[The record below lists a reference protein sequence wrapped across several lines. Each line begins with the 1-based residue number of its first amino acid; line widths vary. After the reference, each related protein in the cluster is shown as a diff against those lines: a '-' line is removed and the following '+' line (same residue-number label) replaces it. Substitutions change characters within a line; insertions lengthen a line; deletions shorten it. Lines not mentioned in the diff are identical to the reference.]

1 MKKTYKVLM
10 TLLLA
15 GTAIL
20 GIAALAHQRS
30 LSEDTYYL
38 PAEVVSSQA
47 GVTIFGQVDG
57 EQPTN
62 YVYSVSGTYPD
73 GVPYLLTMDTLGT
86 ETPADDEILVVW
98 LPAAEAPAAPSHLNE
113 PHGSASPNYAKHT
126 PANSLPAPECV
137 FCCTQTAPV
146 SCWGPSL
153 PR

>member
-1 MKKTYKVLM
+1 MKKTYKVLI

-47 GVTIFGQVDG
+47 GVTSFGQVDG

-62 YVYSVSGTYPD
+62 YVSSVSGTYPD

-98 LPAAEAPAAPSHLNE
+98 LPAAEAPAAPVRARTF
-113 PHGSASPNYAKHT
+113 G
-126 PANSLPAPECV
+126 
-137 FCCTQTAPV
+137 V
-146 SCWGPSL
+146 S
-153 PR
+153 

>member
-1 MKKTYKVLM
+1 MKKTYKVLI

-73 GVPYLLTMDTLGT
+73 GVPYLLTMDGPSAYPDRLISMSPTALPPQTTQNTLPRT
-86 ETPADDEILVVW
+86 AYLLRSVF
-98 LPAAEAPAAPSHLNE
+98 
-113 PHGSASPNYAKHT
+113 
-126 PANSLPAPECV
+126 

>member
-1 MKKTYKVLM
+1 MKKTYKVLI

-15 GTAIL
+15 DTAIL

-38 PAEVVSSQA
+38 PAEVVSSQT

-98 LPAAEAPAAPSHLNE
+98 LPAAEAPAAPVRARTF
-113 PHGSASPNYAKHT
+113 G
-126 PANSLPAPECV
+126 
-137 FCCTQTAPV
+137 V
-146 SCWGPSL
+146 S
-153 PR
+153 

>member
-1 MKKTYKVLM
+1 MKKTYKVLI

-30 LSEDTYYL
+30 LSDDTSSL

-98 LPAAEAPAAPSHLNE
+98 LPAAEAPAAPVRARTF
-113 PHGSASPNYAKHT
+113 G
-126 PANSLPAPECV
+126 
-137 FCCTQTAPV
+137 V
-146 SCWGPSL
+146 S
-153 PR
+153 

>member
-1 MKKTYKVLM
+1 MKKTYKVLI

-38 PAEVVSSQA
+38 PAEVVRSQA
-47 GVTIFGQVDG
+47 GATVFGQVDG
-57 EQPTN
+57 EQPTE
-62 YVYSVSGTYPD
+62 YVYSVSGIYPD

-98 LPAAEAPAAPSHLNE
+98 LPAAEAPAAPVRAQSFDL
-113 PHGSASPNYAKHT
+113 S
-126 PANSLPAPECV
+126 
-137 FCCTQTAPV
+137 
-146 SCWGPSL
+146 
-153 PR
+153 